1 MSNNLEHMLACQCR
15 LGEGPLWSVQ
25 EQALYWLDIH
35 QAAVHRLEPKQAQHT
50 QMPAPAAVTA
60 LGLCGGGGFVAA
72 TLDGFALLDQSIA
85 VRKVLGHP
93 EAAIPNNRF
102 NDGAVDPQGRFW
114 AGTMYEG
121 PQTDQPTAGSLYC
134 LTADG
139 QITCM
144 ETGLTI
150 ANGMGWSPD
159 GRTFYLTDTLRHTIY
174 AYDYVADSGLIRNR
188 RILIHDP
195 DEPGWPDGLAV
206 DSAGFLW
213 SARWGGWTLRR
224 YDPDGHLERKI
235 EVPVECPSSCAF
247 GGPELNELYITS
259 AWTFLD
265 ANQRAAQPFAG
276 DLFRIRLDVPG
287 MSANQFGDRR

>member
-1 MSNNLEHMLACQCR
+1 
-15 LGEGPLWSVQ
+15 
-25 EQALYWLDIH
+25 
-35 QAAVHRLEPKQAQHT
+35 
-50 QMPAPAAVTA
+50 
-60 LGLCGGGGFVAA
+60 
-72 TLDGFALLDQSIA
+72 
-85 VRKVLGHP
+85 
-93 EAAIPNNRF
+93 
-102 NDGAVDPQGRFW
+102 
-114 AGTMYEG
+114 
-121 PQTDQPTAGSLYC
+121 
-134 LTADG
+134 
-139 QITCM
+139 M

-174 AYDYVADSGLIRNR
+174 AYDYVADSGLIHNR
-188 RILIHDP
+188 RVLIHDP
-195 DEPGWPDGLAV
+195 DEPGLPDGLAV

-213 SARWGGWTLRR
+213 SARWGGWMLRR
-224 YDPDGHLERKI
+224 YDPDDHLERRI